1 MADSNSVKEQI
12 DEMLNLVTNKS
23 TPAEEPPV
31 EVKDTPPA
39 EEPKEEASEPAA
51 EEPAEEAAEE
61 PKKKPEEES
70 EPEPEPEPAEPPA
83 VDELASTKA
92 EIADLK
98 RKLEEL
104 ISKPLTKET
113 PPEEPADLRFVS
125 EDADIDDITRDPRE
139 FNKLLNAV
147 YRKSRESTLS
157 EVTKNMPD
165 VIRENLAVIENVKKA
180 SDKFYT
186 DHADL
191 KPFKKVVAIIYDE
204 VSKAHS
210 DWDTDRVLKEV
221 GSEARKRLDLERR
234 PAEQPVERGDRRTMQ
249 PHLPPGSKGAKRS
262 VDKPKVNPLADEI
275 DKMNQVR

>member
-1 MADSNSVKEQI
+1 MADSNSVKAQI
-12 DEMLNLVTNKS
+12 DEMLNLVTNKP

-39 EEPKEEASEPAA
+39 EEVKEEASEPAA

-61 PKKKPEEES
+61 PKEEPEE
-70 EPEPEPEPAEPPA
+70 EPEPEAEPEPEPPA

-92 EIADLK
+92 EVADLK
-98 RKLEEL
+98 RRLEEL
-104 ISKPLTKET
+104 ISKPPTKET
-113 PPEEPADLRFVS
+113 PPEEPPDLRFVS
-125 EDADIDDITRDPRE
+125 EDADIDDITRDPKE
-139 FNKLLNAV
+139 FNKLLNVV

-165 VIRENLAVIENVKKA
+165 VIRQNLEVIENVKKA
-180 SDKFYT
+180 SDKFYS

-191 KPFKKVVAIIYDE
+191 KPFKKVVATVYDE

-210 DWDTDRVLKEV
+210 DWDTDRILKEV
-221 GSEARKRLDLERR
+221 GSEARKRLDLKGR
-234 PAEQPVERGDRRTMQ
+234 PAERGDRRTTQ